1 MSCRLNAR
9 WVLYESLL
17 TPGGLTWLCSTRF
30 WPLTHFYCTDI
41 SLYRHKIQPLIS
53 PPLVLSGSV
62 GRKPC
67 RFAECSELSL
77 GFLLSSV
84 WWGSDVPSLPSVW
97 GLHHKL
103 FPQGTSLIKVVY
115 LKLVCVV
122 SLRVSLH
129 VVIAHRDS
137 LRYNPAPSKGNLKI
151 QIFSNQNIPHLAF
164 AILQIQHGRQFPW
177 HSFKMSQIWW
187 LTLISISFQILVKMF
202 LVLTGRN
209 VCHQA
214 LPVQKPA

>member
-1 MSCRLNAR
+1 MSRRLNAR

-53 PPLVLSGSV
+53 PPLVWSGSV

-77 GFLLSSV
+77 SFLLSSV

-97 GLHHKL
+97 GLQRKL
-103 FPQGTSLIKVVY
+103 FPQGPSLIKVVY

-122 SLRVSLH
+122 SLRESRWAMTTCKTDPQ
-129 VVIAHRDS
+129 IQPSPKYRQFKNPDIFQSEYSTFGIRDTT
-137 LRYNPAPSKGNLKI
+137 NPAWSPIS
-151 QIFSNQNIPHLAF
+151 
-164 AILQIQHGRQFPW
+164 
-177 HSFKMSQIWW
+177 M
-187 LTLISISFQILVKMF
+187 TLF
-202 LVLTGRN
+202 
-209 VCHQA
+209 
-214 LPVQKPA
+214 

>member
-53 PPLVLSGSV
+53 PRLVLSGSV

-77 GFLLSSV
+77 SFLLSSV

-97 GLHHKL
+97 GLQRKL
-103 FPQGTSLIKVVY
+103 FPQVPSLIKVVY

-137 LRYNPAPSKGNLKI
+137 LRYNPAPFKNPDIFQSEYSTFGISRYYKSSMVANFHDTLLKWVRYDDL
-151 QIFSNQNIPHLAF
+151 H
-164 AILQIQHGRQFPW
+164 
-177 HSFKMSQIWW
+177 
-187 LTLISISFQILVKMF
+187 
-202 LVLTGRN
+202 
-209 VCHQA
+209 
-214 LPVQKPA
+214 